1 MPLDFLTGV
10 LTTQINL
17 GIDAL
22 TGTDPAAKLAARETI
37 VLNPSLTAVDRSL
50 GPWPDPAEGNFARF
64 MRKRVARLA
73 PRVEIVLYNGGD
85 RTAIVLVAEDYDITL
100 RRRMR
105 VGQAVSSRPLRRKLA
120 PDEPERLEFR
130 FRLPP
135 PDHPLDYRDDN
146 YFYRLD
152 VAVLHDDVA
161 GPVNVGTVVV
171 SLPSGPTEDQ
181 IWTRADQRHLQ
192 LPSVSVPTE
201 AVACMKAT
209 PTGSADSLPVRASD
223 QLSCACSDVALTPL
237 RSRCQCPGS
246 ARAPNWRRGRDR
258 ALSRR
263 RLGRAGQ
270 SFLVHAEQLE
280 RRPRARWRR
289 ASGDGHERRPPRRR
303 ENPPYRDSSAVA
315 YLGEQVGDRV

>member
-1 MPLDFLTGV
+1 MLRTWRNLSPEKRWALVFVPLAVGLLTGV

-50 GPWPDPAEGNFARF
+50 GPWPDPAEGDFARF
-64 MRKRVARLA
+64 MRKRVERLA
-73 PRVEIVLYNGGD
+73 PRVEIVLYNSGD
-85 RTAIVLVAEDYDITL
+85 RTAILNRMRFTVREQLHLPTCYLQGDLLVAEAYDITL

-135 PDHPLDYRDDN
+135 FDHPLDYRDDN
-146 YFYRLD
+146 YLYRLD
-152 VAVLHDDVA
+152 VAVIHDDVA

-181 IWTRADQRHLQ
+181 IWTRADERHLQ

-201 AVACMKAT
+201 AVACMKANSDRLRRFL
-209 PTGSADSLPVRASD
+209 TGPGKRSA
-223 QLSCACSDVALTPL
+223 QLRLL
-237 RSRCQCPGS
+237 G
-246 ARAPNWRRGRDR
+246 
-258 ALSRR
+258 R
-263 RLGRAGQ
+263 RLAAPAQ
-270 SFLVHAEQLE
+270 
-280 RRPRARWRR
+280 
-289 ASGDGHERRPPRRR
+289 
-303 ENPPYRDSSAVA
+303 
-315 YLGEQVGDRV
+315 